1 MDILG
6 NPNQCHYFIVVSTG
20 GAVTLSATGGV
31 VHVNS
36 GTGLCNGDV
45 PATINTH
52 AASIGTTHTAS
63 VERSLVIGQGNTA
76 VDDSLAVG
84 ESCTALVNSMA
95 LGNQANSTAYTN
107 GHVLVMAANNDAGG
121 PSPNTLVLDATN
133 AIPAHP
139 AAAIAPPTSPTGVGN
154 VYLDAGGVYSGGAD
168 YAEMFE
174 WNDGNVNSADRR
186 GLFVSLVNGN
196 KLSVGGSNVIG
207 VVSSP
212 VVIGDAAELSWHGK
226 YERDE
231 FGGIVYQTID
241 GMRRPKPSTT
251 YIPTQTYTPRR
262 MRKEWAP
269 IGLVGKLHVR
279 SAQALTAGNKCSANS
294 SGYAVSG
301 NDYHI
306 LRVIRQPT
314 STLYG
319 IIEILMK

>member
-1 MDILG
+1 
-6 NPNQCHYFIVVSTG
+6 
-20 GAVTLSATGGV
+20 
-31 VHVNS
+31 
-36 GTGLCNGDV
+36 
-45 PATINTH
+45 
-52 AASIGTTHTAS
+52 
-63 VERSLVIGQGNTA
+63 
-76 VDDSLAVG
+76 
-84 ESCTALVNSMA
+84 
-95 LGNQANSTAYTN
+95 
-107 GHVLVMAANNDAGG
+107 
-121 PSPNTLVLDATN
+121 
-133 AIPAHP
+133 
-139 AAAIAPPTSPTGVGN
+139 
-154 VYLDAGGVYSGGAD
+154 
-168 YAEMFE
+168 MFE

-207 VVSSP
+207 VVSSSP

-241 GMRRPKPSTT
+241 GMRRPKPSTS